1 MSTGFLKHQI
11 QGIAGG
17 FDVPAALGSFV
28 VG

>member
-1 MSTGFLKHQI
+1 MSTGFLRHQL

-17 FDVPAALGSFV
+17 FDVPAALGPFV